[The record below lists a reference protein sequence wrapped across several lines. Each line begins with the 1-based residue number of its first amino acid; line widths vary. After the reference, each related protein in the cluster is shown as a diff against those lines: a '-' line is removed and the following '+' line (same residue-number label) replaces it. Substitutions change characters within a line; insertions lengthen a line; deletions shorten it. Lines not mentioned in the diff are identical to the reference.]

1 MTVLERTIQ
10 AYIKGDHDDDVVWTN
25 LAYPLAALGCSSPLA
40 AGIVTGAGI
49 MLAIASGAYH
59 AAYSAYTQKLDTVSM
74 MGYLAS
80 VTGSLLYPWLGGVLA
95 PAAYAV
101 YWTTETDSQI
111 HVPAWSACALAIVA
125 AQAGWWALV
134 PGLLFV
140 AAGTLQLTTDSDS
153 WLHSLWH
160 ILGAAAASMALY
172 LV

>member
-1 MTVLERTIQ
+1 MTVLERTIK
-10 AYIKGDHDDDVVWTN
+10 AYTRDAGDDVVWSN
-25 LAYPLAALGCSSPLA
+25 WAYPAAAIGCSSPLA

-59 AAYSAYTQKLDTVSM
+59 AVYSGFTQKLDTVSM

-95 PAAYAV
+95 PIAYAV
-101 YWTTETDSQI
+101 YWTTETDSQV
-111 HVPAWSACALAIVA
+111 HVPLWSALALMFVA
-125 AQAGWWALV
+125 VQAGWWALV
-134 PGLLFV
+134 PGVLF
-140 AAGTLQLTTDSDS
+140 AGAGALQLTTDSDS

-160 ILGAAAASMALY
+160 VAGAAAAGAALY

>member
-25 LAYPLAALGCSSPLA
+25 LAYPLAAAGTSNPLA
-40 AGIVTGAGI
+40 ALTVVLTGTA
-49 MLAIASGAYH
+49 LALASGAYH
-59 AAYSAYTQKLDTVSM
+59 AAYSGYTQKLDTVSM

-111 HVPAWSACALAIVA
+111 HVPAWSAVALSVVA
-125 AQAGWWALV
+125 VKAGWWALV

-160 ILGAAAASMALY
+160 VLGAAAAGTALY

>member
-10 AYIKGDHDDDVVWTN
+10 AYTKDAGDDVVWSN

-59 AAYSAYTQKLDTVSM
+59 AAYSGYTQKLDTTAM
-74 MGYLAS
+74 MGYLSS
-80 VTGSLLYPWLGGVLA
+80 VTGCLLYPWLGGVLA
-95 PAAYAV
+95 PMAYAF
-101 YWTTETDSQI
+101 YWTVETDSQI
-111 HVPAWSACALAIVA
+111 HVPVWSAYALFLVA
-125 AQAGWWALV
+125 FQAGWWALV
-134 PGLLFV
+134 PAALF
-140 AAGTLQLTTDSDS
+140 AGAGTLQLTTDSDS

-160 ILGAAAASMALY
+160 VLGAAAAGVALY

>member
-25 LAYPLAALGCSSPLA
+25 LAYPLAAIGAQSLTA
-40 AGIVTGAGI
+40 AVTVAVTGTA
-49 MLAIASGAYH
+49 LALASGAYH
-59 AAYSAYTQKLDTVSM
+59 AVYSDYTQCLDTTAM
-74 MGYLAS
+74 MGYLSS
-80 VTGSLLYPWLGGVLA
+80 VTGCLLYPWLGGVLA
-95 PAAYAV
+95 PMAYAV
-101 YWTTETDSQI
+101 YWTVETDSQV
-111 HVPAWSACALAIVA
+111 HVPLWAATALGIVA

-134 PGLLFV
+134 PAGLFV

-160 ILGAAAASMALY
+160 VLGAAAAGAALY